1 MIDINNITLRIGAK
15 VLLEGA
21 SAHIGDSQKI
31 GLIGYNGCG
40 KSTLFRVFQ
49 KELETESGDIYFP
62 EHARVAYV
70 AQDIGDTS
78 VKIIDYVLAQDKER
92 AELLQKLEQVGPQ
105 EQAEIHER
113 LKVIEAA
120 SAPAR
125 AAEILNGLGFANADF
140 ERPIKE
146 FSGGWR
152 MRLALAAALFRP
164 SDILL
169 LDEPTNHLDLEAS
182 IWLTEHLKRY
192 RGTLIIISH
201 DRSIL
206 NEICDGIIHFENKKL
221 VSYTG
226 NYDRFCR
233 LRAEQR
239 ETQERQFKK
248 QEQRR
253 KHLESFVERFRYKAT
268 KAKQAQSRIKMLE
281 KMPELTLPEN
291 EAQTK
296 FDFPIPEE
304 VASPMINME
313 DVSVGYDGKEV
324 LRKLNL
330 SIVENDRIA
339 LLGANG
345 NGKSTFAKLLSERL
359 QPMKGEIR
367 RTPKLKVGYFA
378 QHQAEEL
385 PLNQTPTEYM
395 AGIMPPALTETQIRA
410 FLGRFGLTQEKSQ
423 TKIEL
428 MSGGE
433 KARLLFASISYQAPN
448 LLILDE
454 PTNHLDMAAREAL
467 AEALNEYR
475 GAVVLIAHDLY
486 LIDAVADDLWLVHG
500 GTCRPYDGDMEDYKK
515 LLLTNKEN
523 KQEKKA
529 KEEEQRQKQQA
540 KLKVQEQKAAEKEL
554 RKKLRQAEKAM
565 EELSHR
571 KTEIENKFQN
581 QLTTQEIIS
590 LQKELKEIETTL
602 AKAEEDWLTIS
613 EEIG

>member
-1 MIDINNITLRIGAK
+1 M
-15 VLLEGA
+15 
-21 SAHIGDSQKI
+21 
-31 GLIGYNGCG
+31 
-40 KSTLFRVFQ
+40 
-49 KELETESGDIYFP
+49 
-62 EHARVAYV
+62 
-70 AQDIGDTS
+70 
-78 VKIIDYVLAQDKER
+78 
-92 AELLQKLEQVGPQ
+92 
-105 EQAEIHER
+105 
-113 LKVIEAA
+113 
-120 SAPAR
+120 
-125 AAEILNGLGFANADF
+125 
-140 ERPIKE
+140 
-146 FSGGWR
+146 
-152 MRLALAAALFRP
+152 
-164 SDILL
+164 
-169 LDEPTNHLDLEAS
+169 
-182 IWLTEHLKRY
+182 
-192 RGTLIIISH
+192 
-201 DRSIL
+201 
-206 NEICDGIIHFENKKL
+206 
-221 VSYTG
+221 
-226 NYDRFCR
+226 
-233 LRAEQR
+233 
-239 ETQERQFKK
+239 
-248 QEQRR
+248 
-253 KHLESFVERFRYKAT
+253 
-268 KAKQAQSRIKMLE
+268 
-281 KMPELTLPEN
+281 PEN

-313 DVSVGYDGKEV
+313 DVSVGYGGKEV

-378 QHQAEEL
+378 QHQSEEL

-395 AGIMPPALTETQIRA
+395 AGIMPPASTETQIRA

-500 GTCRPYDGDMEDYKK
+500 GTCKPYDGDMEDYKK
-515 LLLTNKEN
+515 LLLAGKEN

-529 KEEEQRQKQQA
+529 
-540 KLKVQEQKAAEKEL
+540 
-554 RKKLRQAEKAM
+554 
-565 EELSHR
+565 
-571 KTEIENKFQN
+571 
-581 QLTTQEIIS
+581 
-590 LQKELKEIETTL
+590 
-602 AKAEEDWLTIS
+602 
-613 EEIG
+613 

>member
-49 KELETESGDIYFP
+49 KELETESGDIYFS

-92 AELLQKLEQVGPQ
+92 AELLQKLEQVSPQ

-233 LRAEQR
+233 LRAAQR

-378 QHQAEEL
+378 QHQTEEL

-395 AGIMPPALTETQIRA
+395 AGIMPPTSTETQIRA

-475 GAVVLIAHDLY
+475 GAVVLITHDLY

-515 LLLTNKEN
+515 LLLTSKEN

-540 KLKVQEQKAAEKEL
+540 KLKAQEQKAVEKE
-554 RKKLRQAEKAM
+554 RQKKLRQAEKMM
-565 EELSHR
+565 EELSQR

-590 LQKELKEIETTL
+590 LQKELKEVETAL

-613 EEIG
+613 EEIE

>member
-78 VKIIDYVLAQDKER
+78 VRIIDYVLAQDKER
-92 AELLQKLEQVGPQ
+92 AELLQKLEQVSPQ

-192 RGTLIIISH
+192 RGILIIISH

-239 ETQERQFKK
+239 ETKERQFKK

-268 KAKQAQSRIKMLE
+268 KAKQAQSRLKMLE

-395 AGIMPPALTETQIRA
+395 AGIMPPTSTETQIRA

-515 LLLTNKEN
+515 LLLTSKEN

-565 EELSHR
+565 EELSRR